1 MCQHALTG
9 QQRKMFHCSLAVH
22 LIVSLQNYRQEKPGF
37 ISFIA
42 AQQPTC
48 YCSGL
53 KSFTCYNHY
62 RGNAKWHFLLLF
74 PLLHFDTQIIVWL
87 QMKGNYVAL
96 HWPASSFENHGI
108 KSSHD
113 GSHNTAWADAN
124 LAISFKSWLK
134 TESIY
139 SISIGFLPWGCLK
152 NWDTIP
158 VCKPCLHVIAPE
170 PQNLN
175 TCMCVCSH
183 NRAYWPKSHGK
194 SRSGLAHRRGRIFQF
209 NYAWGCNFTLTCGL
223 LEIALLSW

>member
-1 MCQHALTG
+1 
-9 QQRKMFHCSLAVH
+9 
-22 LIVSLQNYRQEKPGF
+22 
-37 ISFIA
+37 
-42 AQQPTC
+42 
-48 YCSGL
+48 
-53 KSFTCYNHY
+53 
-62 RGNAKWHFLLLF
+62 
-74 PLLHFDTQIIVWL
+74 
-87 QMKGNYVAL
+87 MKGNSVAL

-124 LAISFKSWLK
+124 LAISCKSWRK

-139 SISIGFLPWGCLK
+139 SVSVGFLPWGCLK

-183 NRAYWPKSHGK
+183 NRAYWPQSHGK
-194 SRSGLAHRRGRIFQF
+194 SHSGLARRRGRIFQF
-209 NYAWGCNFTLTCGL
+209 NYAWECNFTLTCGL
-223 LEIALLSW
+223 LEIARLGKTFLLLHVLVTSPGVSLHCVIM